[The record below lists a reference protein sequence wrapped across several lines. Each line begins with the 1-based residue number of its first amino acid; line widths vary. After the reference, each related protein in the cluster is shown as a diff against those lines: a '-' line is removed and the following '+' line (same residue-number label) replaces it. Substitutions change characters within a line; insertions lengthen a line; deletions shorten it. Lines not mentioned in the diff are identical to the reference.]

1 MKIKIYK
8 IIVII
13 IIFMIGLLTGLI
25 LLKKDNNV
33 KPVSIGSD
41 NNYIYL
47 IYSDLSSKK
56 IYEIAQYYS
65 SEYILRDN
73 NIYVIYHDSGP
84 KDYTVYVDIINLSTG
99 EKEKITIAEIKS
111 GNKDKDYKVYY
122 KVVKNN
128 QITIVYKN
136 LKENIEYDDEYKSP
150 YKMTEGSA
158 ATLYLND
165 SEKYY
170 IYNDVVFYENIDK
183 KIKKQLYKCDDDGSF
198 VGMLSFISK
207 DLVQIGVEKLATGVF
222 YQEYWDIDKVV
233 YYDANSGKIFDGK
246 TWYCNVFMLDE
257 DKDIVI
263 PELIEEKEAKKFSRD
278 ADKIEQDFSISQK
291 RILNEDIEDIDEEI
305 ICKKIDLSMNDLLE
319 FRDNFIG
326 KKSSKKSYMKKEDEE
341 RYLEIA
347 ERNYN
352 ILKYFISI
360 SDDALNDDITTSFNE
375 KREDKYNKLNAAILS
390 GIIKYYFDENTY
402 PVSITN
408 FSRVAA
414 RGFDLELSIG
424 NCYAMT
430 FSFDSYNRPVIFVEV
445 YNDAESFD
453 YVRYNYEK
461 YHGNNNM
468 FLELYISSYEF
479 LVNHMNI

>member
-56 IYEIAQYYS
+56 IYEIAHYYS

-73 NIYVIYHDSGP
+73 IIYVIYHDSGP
-84 KDYTVYVDIINLSTG
+84 KDYTVYVDIINLSNG

-122 KVVKNN
+122 NVVKNN

-170 IYNDVVFYENIDK
+170 IDNDIVFYENIDK
-183 KIKKQLYKCDDDGSF
+183 KIKKQLYKCDDDDGSF

-305 ICKKIDLSMNDLLE
+305 ICKKIDLSMDDLLE

-360 SDDALNDDITTSFNE
+360 SDDALNDDITISLNE

-402 PVSITN
+402 PVRITN
-408 FSRVAA
+408 SADVY
-414 RGFDLELSIG
+414 DLELSIG

-430 FSFDSYNRPVIFVEV
+430 FDFDSYNRPVIFVEV
-445 YNDAESFD
+445 YNDAESID